1 MFMNNTTILVVANDQ
16 HDNHWIFNES
26 FLINCELYVEDWIV
40 FLSFFFF
47 FHKMIIFKNLAEATS
62 YKFILIEL
70 FLL

>member
-47 FHKMIIFKNLAEATS
+47 FFSQDDYI
-62 YKFILIEL
+62 
-70 FLL
+70 